1 MNPELWDDLQDKTKS
16 REYSFQSFQKNLIK
30 GITPEMQL
38 ASKVI
43 DAKKSKEDT
52 ISLNDVCDLPFDALT
67 LLGHSGLPIFY
78 EAKGN
83 VNV

>member
-30 GITPEMQL
+30 EIIPEMQL
-38 ASKVI
+38 ASKVV

-52 ISLNDVCDLPFDALT
+52 ISLNDVYDLTVTNFL
-67 LLGHSGLPIFY
+67 
-78 EAKGN
+78 
-83 VNV
+83 